1 MMGGAGGLS
10 LDLVHFKKRKE
21 KRKENYLQV
30 SSVLWRRNSGLEL
43 HNSETQRMFLL
54 FQFFNQSGGE
64 VDNPLEASLKPS
76 MRPSRLLYS
85 VVQPSHR
92 SFSANA
98 CWVKSPAESP
108 PSSSLS
114 TISLSRARHR
124 WASESA
130 TEARRSASPRAN
142 SAS

>member
-1 MMGGAGGLS
+1 M
-10 LDLVHFKKRKE
+10 HFK

-54 FQFFNQSGGE
+54 FQFFNQSGGGEGGE